1 MREYTATVTVDGQ
14 SRITIPKAIRDNEK
28 LKPGDVLEVVIR
40 IREELAI
47 KNEQGNREASVF
59 A

>member
-28 LKPGDVLEVVIR
+28 LKPGDILEVVIR
-40 IREELAI
+40 VREELAI
-47 KNEQGNREASVF
+47 KNEQGNCEASML